1 MSRARDRCL
10 DGVTEQDQRLAGR
23 IEEDGR
29 ACVVVVNK
37 WDAVEKDSHTMT
49 AMEKE
54 RVQALFPRLGPDA
67 VHPGDHG
74 PAGGEHLS
82 QPWLNSTDAASA
94 RPLLTRY

>member
-1 MSRARDRCL
+1 MIDAL

-54 RVQALFPRLGPDA
+54 LRPSSTSSTGLRCCS
-67 VHPGDHG
+67 HP
-74 PAGGEHLS
+74 P
-82 QPWLNSTDAASA
+82 
-94 RPLLTRY
+94 